1 MTESEVRL
9 LNVYEIDWCF
19 NCAVQGCKTDKQ
31 KMFAWIVVNLAR
43 SMDLGN
49 FLLSNE
55 HLEFRFNTTDF
66 EENEAIKKFLH
77 NKKYWNFLKEICYN
91 HIITHHHLDN
101 REQVIAANNPKITFL
116 NDCKN
121 IVCLEYKL

>member
-1 MTESEVRL
+1 MTCDWYARNFQNL
-9 LNVYEIDWCF
+9 KNWIDK
-19 NCAVQGCKTDKQ
+19 NCSSKIEAID
-31 KMFAWIVVNLAR
+31 
-43 SMDLGN
+43 N
-49 FLLSNE
+49 FLLSNG

-116 NDCKN
+116 NECKN
-121 IVCLEYKL
+121 IICLEYKL